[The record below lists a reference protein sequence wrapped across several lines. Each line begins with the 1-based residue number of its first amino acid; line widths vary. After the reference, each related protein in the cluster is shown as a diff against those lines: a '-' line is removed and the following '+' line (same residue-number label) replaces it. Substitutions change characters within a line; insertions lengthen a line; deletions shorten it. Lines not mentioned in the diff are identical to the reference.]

1 MTIANTH
8 TGKSTAL
15 SAWWSYNFVVVLIV
29 GWGCVSWL
37 GAEYYYKRLGNDIYQ
52 QESQLAA
59 RQVEQIA
66 KGIGESVELLK
77 GIPSVVAR
85 DKHTR
90 HVLMRFG
97 AAAAPSTLVY
107 EQRKQLWTQ
116 DRMLGELNN
125 TLGVVA
131 TSLKADVVW
140 VINAAGDCIAASNAS
155 TPVSF
160 VGTNYADRDYFKQA
174 RAGQPG
180 HQYAVGRKSKIPGL
194 FYSAPVFENG
204 RFIGVAVVKRDID
217 RFGFLKNHA
226 NAFLSDA
233 NGVIVLA
240 SDKQLELRALPDAP
254 GVKLSAEQK
263 LLQYGRGTL
272 ESLQISPWEGK
283 RFPDAVRFE
292 NGESPVVLAT
302 KKLAEDA
309 ITVHASHSLSELERL
324 DSDRNWLASLLAVA
338 GGMLIV
344 AAFVIRLYLRE
355 SRRREQDSAELGS
368 RIGELN
374 QRFSL
379 AADSAR
385 IGVWD
390 YVLAENQL
398 LWDKWMY
405 VLYGVRETDAP
416 AAYQLWRKGIHPD
429 DLARS
434 DEEIVQAV
442 RGEKE
447 FDTEFRVIWPTGEVR
462 HIKAAAH
469 VLRDADGKALR
480 MVGINYDITER
491 KRNEEELRQAR
502 DMAESANR
510 AKSAFLATMSH
521 EIRTPMNGVIGM
533 TGLLLDTDLTA
544 EQREYAEIVRMSGEN
559 LLGLINDILDFSK
572 IEAGKLN
579 IEVLDFDLRTTMEDT
594 ADLLALR
601 AAAAGLELIC
611 RIDPEVPLHLKG
623 DPGRLRQ
630 IITNLTGNAI
640 KFTQKGEVVIS
651 AKVDSAADGFV
662 VIRFAVQDTGIG
674 IPKDRQEAIFSPFT
688 QADGSTTRKY
698 GGTGLGLAISKQLT
712 ELMGGRIGIES
723 EEDKGSTFWF
733 TARFEKQINVEKQHL
748 AAQHNVNLS
757 EARILVVDD
766 NATNRDLMAVLLS
779 SWGCRYET
787 IDAAETALMLLR
799 EAAQQNNPFRI
810 VLLDQQMPG
819 MDGSELGRRIKA
831 DPLLESTLMIMVTS
845 IGQRGDAAALE
856 QIGFVGY
863 LAKPV
868 RQSQLYDCLAIVL
881 ARAAGNAPETEIVTR
896 HTVAESAKHGFRILL
911 ADDNVVNQKVAQIQ
925 LNKLGFKVDVVANGL
940 EAVRALELID
950 YALVLMDCQMP
961 EMDGFEATAMIRK
974 TGSKVINHAVPI
986 IAMTANALQGDR
998 EQCLA
1003 AGMDDYIAKPIDA
1016 TRLSEILA
1024 ALLPEATTSGA
1035 MPRAVTCP
1043 PGGIPETQSEPAPTS
1058 EMSELTLPAIDMKY
1072 LNDLF
1077 GDDDAAIDELL
1088 TIFQQSLQPLRERL
1102 KREVRDHGGGL
1113 KRLAHELRG
1122 SAANIGALPL
1132 AELGGRLETLA
1143 ASGKWDEIELLAACI
1158 ADEFIRTG
1166 NFVTERMK
1174 HLKG

>member
-1 MTIANTH
+1 MTIATTH
-8 TGKSTAL
+8 TGKSNAVSL
-15 SAWWSYNFVVVLIV
+15 WWSYNFVVLLIV
-29 GWGCVSWL
+29 GWGCASWF
-37 GAEYYYKRLGNDIYQ
+37 GAEYYYKRLGNELYQ

-77 GIPSVVAR
+77 GIPLVVAR
-85 DKHTR
+85 DKGTR
-90 HVLMRFG
+90 QGLLRFG
-97 AAAAPSTLVY
+97 AAAVPSTLVY
-107 EQRKQLWTQ
+107 DRRKQLWTQ

-125 TLGVVA
+125 SLGVVA

-140 VINAAGDCIAASNAS
+140 VINAAGDCIAASNAG

-204 RFIGVAVVKRDID
+204 RFIGVAVVKRDIGK
-217 RFGFLKNHA
+217 FGFLKNHA
-226 NAFLSDA
+226 NAFISDA

-272 ESLQISPWEGK
+272 ESLQISPWEAE
-283 RFPDAVRFE
+283 RFPGAVRIE
-292 NGESPVVLAT
+292 NGESPVVLVT
-302 KKLAEDA
+302 KKLTGDA
-309 ITVHASHSLSELERL
+309 ITVHASHSLSDLERL
-324 DSDRNWLASLLAVA
+324 DSDRNWLVCLLAVA

-344 AAFVIRLYLRE
+344 ATFVIRLYLHE
-355 SRRREQDSAELGS
+355 SRRREQDSADLGS

-374 QRFSL
+374 QRLSL

-390 YVLAENQL
+390 YVLAENHL

-405 VLYGVRETDAP
+405 VLYGVSETDAP
-416 AAYQLWRKGIHPD
+416 AAYQLWRKGVHPD

-434 DEEIVQAV
+434 DEEIGQAV

-510 AKSAFLATMSH
+510 AKSSFLATMSH

-533 TGLLLDTDLTA
+533 TGLLLDSDLTA

-611 RIDPEVPLHLKG
+611 RVDPEVPLHLKG

-651 AKVDSAADGFV
+651 AKLDCAADGFV
-662 VIRFAVQDTGIG
+662 VIRFEVQDTGIG
-674 IPKDRQEAIFSPFT
+674 IPKDRQAAIFSPFT

-712 ELMGGRIGIES
+712 ELMGGQIGIES

-733 TARFEKQINVEKQHL
+733 TARFEKQIGVEKQHV
-748 AAQHNVNLS
+748 AAQHNVDIS
-757 EARILVVDD
+757 DARILVVDD
-766 NATNRDLMAVLLS
+766 NATNRDLMAVLLN

-787 IDAAETALMLLR
+787 IDAGEAALVLLH
-799 EAAQQNNPFRI
+799 EAAQQDNPFRV

-845 IGQRGDAAALE
+845 IGQRGDAATLK

-881 ARAAGNAPETEIVTR
+881 ARATGNLREAEIVTR

-925 LNKLGFKVDVVANGL
+925 LNKLGYKVDVVANGL

-961 EMDGFEATAMIRK
+961 EMDGFEATAVIRK
-974 TGSKVINHAVPI
+974 AGSRVVNHAVPI

-1016 TRLSEILA
+1016 TRLSEMLA
-1024 ALLPEATTSGA
+1024 ILLPEATTTGA

-1043 PGGIPETQSEPAPTS
+1043 PSGIPGPQSEPAPTS
-1058 EMSELTLPAIDMKY
+1058 EIAEVTPPAIDLTY

-1077 GDDDAAIDELL
+1077 GDDDAAIDEML
-1088 TIFQQSLQPLRERL
+1088 TIFQQSLRPLRERL

-1113 KRLAHELRG
+1113 KSLAHELRG
-1122 SAANIGALPL
+1122 AAVNIGALSL
-1132 AELGGRLETLA
+1132 AELAGQVEKLS
-1143 ASGKWDEIELLAACI
+1143 ASGNWDEIESLASRI
-1158 ADEFIRTG
+1158 TDEFIRTG
-1166 NFVTERMK
+1166 NFVTERTNR
-1174 HLKG
+1174 LKG